1 VKKILLVIISILILA
16 PLGFVYLYI
25 FLSVLTESES
35 LNNDYEYMNSG
46 RYDYYHIRK
55 SDEVVVDNAVVDIAK
70 SDIYIAGIRLPG
82 CSNTHEQEIIL
93 SNKISYF
100 VLNTENGVVSYYSS
114 RNEFEN
120 NLNRLGILEQ
130 TNLDYESLSRLRDS
144 LYKRYNSYSKFKE
157 KLDYCNNVEYQ
168 HLSSNVASVGT

>member
-1 VKKILLVIISILILA
+1 MKKVLLVVISILVLA
-16 PLGFVYLYI
+16 PFGFMYLYI
-25 FLSVLTESES
+25 LLSVLTESES
-35 LNNDYEYMNSG
+35 LNNGFEYMNSG

-55 SDEVVVDNAVVDIAK
+55 NEKIVVENAVVDIAK

-82 CSNTHEQEIIL
+82 CSNTHEQEIVL

-100 VLNTENGVVSYYSS
+100 VLNTETGFVSYYSS

-120 NLNRLGILEQ
+120 NLNRLGILER
-130 TNLDYESLSRLRDS
+130 TKLDYESLYRLRDS

-157 KLDYCNNVEYQ
+157 KLEYCNNVEYQ
-168 HLSSNVASVGT
+168 HLTSNVASVGA